1 MNRRY
6 SLIRLAIIILLIFVF
21 ILPNG
26 TIINASS
33 TNSSITYITS
43 EEEFVDKIYDNLL
56 AKKKT
61 FSIGYKGSWN
71 DVYEQ
76 DLDGLFEQVYAID
89 KEDTSDDYD
98 YMKGN
103 IKKYSLRLS
112 SNGKVSTFTF
122 TVSYRET
129 KSQTAKV
136 NTKIA
141 AVLKSLDIADAS
153 DYTKVKKIH
162 NYIVNK
168 TTYDSGYTKYTAY
181 QALIKKSAVC
191 QGYALLFY
199 KMATE
204 AGINCRVVT
213 SSSHAWNIVQMGNK
227 WYHLDTTWDDPVS
240 KKPVLRYDYFL
251 VGSSSMTKDHALAAE
266 YKTKAFKKAFPIS
279 TSDYKK

>member
-1 MNRRY
+1 MNRRN
-6 SLIRLAIIILLIFVF
+6 SLLRLAIVIVTIFAI

-33 TNSSITYITS
+33 TNTTITYVTS
-43 EEEFVDKIYDNLL
+43 EKGFIKKLYDNLL
-56 AKKKT
+56 AKNKK

-71 DVYEQ
+71 DVYDQ

-112 SNGKVSTFTF
+112 SNGKVCTFTF

-129 KSQTAKV
+129 KNQTAKV

-141 AVLKSLDIADAS
+141 AVLESLDIADAS

-162 NYIVNK
+162 DYIVNK

-181 QALIKKSAVC
+181 QALVKRTAVC

-204 AGINCRVVT
+204 AGINCRIVT
-213 SSSHAWNIVQMGNK
+213 SSSHAWNIVQMGDK
-227 WYHLDTTWDDPVS
+227 WYHVDTTWDDPIS
-240 KKPVLRYDYFL
+240 EKPVLRYDYFL
-251 VGSSSMTKDHALAAE
+251 KGTGSMTKTHTLVAE
-266 YKTKAFKKAFPIS
+266 YRTKAFKKAFPIS
-279 TSDYKK
+279 ANDYEQ